1 MVPLFIYLDPLIFF
15 LQCFAIF
22 STDHT
27 SIVLHLC
34 LNIASLMLLSGVFC
48 HFSFIFSIAN
58 SRRSLFFPPPASV
71 WTWCSDQLFSH
82 SSECLPLPGAGC
94 LCQNTSGPRRE
105 TPQVSRSCGARGS
118 QGKTSVSF
126 SFSGKSQEA
135 SVCKDTNLSHLQSW
149 YLWSLVC
156 LTCDLT

>member
-22 STDHT
+22 STDRT
-27 SIVLHLC
+27 STVLHLC

-48 HFSFIFSIAN
+48 QFSFIFSIAN
-58 SRRSLFFPPPASV
+58 SRRSLFFPPPASF
-71 WTWCSDQLFSH
+71 WTWCSGQLFSH
-82 SSECLPLPGAGC
+82 SSECLPLPEAGC
-94 LCQNTSGPRRE
+94 LCQNTSAPRRE
-105 TPQVSRSCGARGS
+105 TPQVSRSS

-126 SFSGKSQEA
+126 SFPGKSQEA

-149 YLWSLVC
+149 YLWSLIC
-156 LTCDLT
+156 LTSDLT